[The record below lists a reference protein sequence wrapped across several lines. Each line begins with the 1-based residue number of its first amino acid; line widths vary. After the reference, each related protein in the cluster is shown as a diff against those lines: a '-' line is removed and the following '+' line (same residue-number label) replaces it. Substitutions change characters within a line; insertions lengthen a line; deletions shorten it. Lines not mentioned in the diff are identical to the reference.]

1 MRKWIGIIG
10 ALALVG
16 IVVATL
22 VYFFVINKSHPDYE
36 NKKPEYFMTA
46 EALFASFRE
55 DAAKASEFYNGKIIQ
70 VSGQLSSVEDTDGQT
85 VLVFALDQ
93 GMFGDEGIRVS
104 MLEAQSAQAVKLT
117 PGKDITL
124 KGFCTGYNDTDVV
137 LNHGSIVQ

>member
-1 MRKWIGIIG
+1 MKKWIGIFG

-36 NKKPEYFMTA
+36 NKKPDYFMTA
-46 EALFASFRE
+46 EALFGSFRE
-55 DAAKASEFYNGKIIQ
+55 DAAKASETYNGKVIQ
-70 VSGQLSSVEDTDGQT
+70 LSGKLSSVEDADGQT
-85 VLVFALDQ
+85 VLTFVLDQ

-104 MLEAQSAQAVKLT
+104 MLASQSAQAAMLT
-117 PGKDITL
+117 PGQDITL